1 MKAVLE
7 TILNYPRGASFY
19 FQGYKGVD
27 DYEILKGYLIDKLLS
42 LYGTQLILG
51 IADRSNTQK

>member
-1 MKAVLE
+1 MKTMLENVL
-7 TILNYPRGASFY
+7 NCPKGASFH